1 MLPSVFDKKILN
13 IFNLILAIIN
23 RMLYNISGGD
33 TMTIEQK
40 IKMALS
46 YAGISQAEYTH
57 ERGIGADSRCFRW
70 SMAGRI
76 CLRGWDGDLMVSISK
91 ARLYIIFLGL
101 NGIGEVV

>member
-40 IKMALS
+40 IKMAL
-46 YAGISQAEYTH
+46 
-57 ERGIGADSRCFRW
+57 
-70 SMAGRI
+70 
-76 CLRGWDGDLMVSISK
+76 LRK
-91 ARLYIIFLGL
+91 F
-101 NGIGEVV
+101 